1 MGLLN
6 LFKRTKPIDLVALQR
21 DLDIVNDCAELMEN
35 TVNPETFFSR
45 YDLYMEK
52 LTILA
57 EAQASHKVKVKGE
70 EL

>member
-35 TVNPETFFSR
+35 TVNPETFSVGMI
-45 YDLYMEK
+45 YIWKSSLYW
-52 LTILA
+52 LR
-57 EAQASHKVKVKGE
+57 HKHRIK
-70 EL
+70 